1 MSRVSTGKVF
11 LAVSAFAFA
20 LVAGALCQQPADL
33 FTKAPPAIDEAL
45 RGRISKFY
53 QLQVDGK
60 PRQAEQY
67 VAEDSKDDYYEMQK
81 PRYLSFEIR
90 SISYSDEFTKA
101 KAMITVE
108 MIVNMPSF
116 QNKPMKIP
124 FMTRWKVV
132 DGQWFWY
139 IDPDASKMT
148 PFGKMNPGTSKADG
162 TQAGGPPDMSKTPD
176 IASLWKQVRAD
187 KQSVQ
192 LKTHEASSDHVTISS
207 QLPGVV
213 SLQLQAPDVPGL
225 EVKLDRTELKPGEN
239 AVLSFDF
246 KPGEQAPHSPLAVRV
261 LVQPINSVIGVRVVF
276 Q

>member
-1 MSRVSTGKVF
+1 MSKVFAGKVSAASV
-11 LAVSAFAFA
+11 LVSVA
-20 LVAGALCQQPADL
+20 VAGALGQQPADL

-45 RGRISKFY
+45 RDRISKFY

-67 VAEDSKDDYYEMQK
+67 VAEESKDYYYEMQK
-81 PRYLSFEIR
+81 PKYLSFEIR
-90 SISYSDEFTKA
+90 SISYSDDFTKA
-101 KAMITVE
+101 KAMIAVE
-108 MIVNMPSF
+108 MIVNMPGF

-124 FMTRWKVV
+124 FMSRWKVA

-139 IDPDASKMT
+139 VDPDASRIT
-148 PFGKMNPGTSKADG
+148 PFGKMNPGGSKSDAP
-162 TQAGGPPDMSKTPD
+162 QAGGPPDMSKTPD
-176 IASLWKQVRAD
+176 VLSLWKQVHAD

-192 LKTHEASSDHVTISS
+192 LKAQEASSAQVTISS
-207 QLPGVV
+207 ELPGMV

-225 EVKLDRTELKPGEN
+225 VVKLDRTELKAGEK

-246 KPGEQAPHSPLAVRV
+246 KPDKNAPRSPLAVNV

>member
-1 MSRVSTGKVF
+1 MSRFSVGKVLTFSGF
-11 LAVSAFAFA
+11 LCV
-20 LVAGALCQQPADL
+20 LVGALGQQPADL

-45 RGRISKFY
+45 RDRISKYF

-67 VAEDSKDDYYEMQK
+67 VAEDSKDYYYEMQK

-101 KAMITVE
+101 KVMIAVE
-108 MIVNMPSF
+108 MMVNLPNF

-124 FMTRWKVV
+124 FMTWWKVA

-139 IDPDASKMT
+139 VEPQAARMT
-148 PFGKMNPGTSKADG
+148 PFGKMNPGAGKADG
-162 TQAGGPPDMSKTPD
+162 AAAGGTPDMSKTPD
-176 IASLWKQVRAD
+176 ILSLWKQVTAD

-192 LKTHEASSDHVTISS
+192 LKAHEASSDRVTISS
-207 QLPGVV
+207 QLPGTV
-213 SLQLQAPDVPGL
+213 SLQFQPPEAPGL
-225 EVKLDRTELKPGEN
+225 VVKLERTELKAGEK
-239 AVLSFDF
+239 AVMSFDF
-246 KPGEQAPHSPLAVRV
+246 KPGENAPQSPLTVNV
-261 LVQPINSVIGVRVVF
+261 LVQPINSVISVRVVF

>member
-1 MSRVSTGKVF
+1 MSSCSTGK
-11 LAVSAFAFA
+11 LSVSICLLV
-20 LVAGALCQQPADL
+20 LVAQALGQQPADL

-45 RGRISKFY
+45 RDRISKFF
-53 QLQVDGK
+53 QLQVDAK

-67 VAEDSKDDYYEMQK
+67 VAEDSKDYYYEMQK

-101 KAMITVE
+101 KAMVTVE
-108 MIVNMPSF
+108 MIINMPGF
-116 QNKPMKIP
+116 QNKAMKIP
-124 FMTRWKVV
+124 FMTLWKVV
-132 DGQWFWY
+132 QGQWFWY
-139 IDPDASKMT
+139 VEPDAARIT
-148 PFGKMNPGTSKADG
+148 PFGKMNPGASKSDG
-162 TQAGGPPDMSKTPD
+162 TPVGGPPDMSKTPD
-176 IASLWKQVRAD
+176 ILSLWKQVQAD

-192 LKTHEASSDHVTISS
+192 LKAHETSSEQVTISS

-225 EVKLDRTELKPGEN
+225 VVKLDRTELRAGEK

-246 KPGEQAPHSPLAVRV
+246 KPGKIVPPSPLAVNV
-261 LVQPINSVIGVRVVF
+261 LVQPTNAVIGVRVVF

>member
-1 MSRVSTGKVF
+1 MSRVSTGKV
-11 LAVSAFAFA
+11 LAVSLFVWV
-20 LVAGALCQQPADL
+20 LVARALGQQPADL

-45 RGRISKFY
+45 RDRISKFF

-67 VAEDSKDDYYEMQK
+67 VAEDSKDYYYEMQK

-101 KAMITVE
+101 KAMVAVE
-108 MIVNMPSF
+108 MIVNMPGF

-124 FMTRWKVV
+124 FMTWWKVA

-139 IDPDASKMT
+139 VEPETSRIT
-148 PFGKMNPGTSKADG
+148 PFGKMNPGAAKSDG
-162 TQAGGPPDMSKTPD
+162 TQAAGPPDMSKTPD
-176 IASLWKQVRAD
+176 ILSLWKQVHAD

-192 LKTHEASSDHVTISS
+192 LKAHETSSDQVTISS
-207 QLPGVV
+207 QLPGTA
-213 SLQLQAPDVPGL
+213 SLQFQAPDVPGL
-225 EVKLDRTELKPGEN
+225 VVKLDRTELKAGEK

-246 KPGEQAPHSPLAVRV
+246 KPGKNAPRSPLVVNV
-261 LVQPINSVIGVRVVF
+261 LVQPINSVISVRVLF